1 MKFLE
6 YVEKLEHI
14 RFLAARHSTGS
25 PSQLAARL
33 DVSVRTVERMVQQL
47 RDRGYSI
54 TYNRFRNSY
63 VIDEDSFHENKKIF
77 PGLAMVG
84 SNH

>member
-1 MKFLE
+1 
-6 YVEKLEHI
+6 
-14 RFLAARHSTGS
+14 
-25 PSQLAARL
+25 
-33 DVSVRTVERMVQQL
+33 MVQQL
-47 RDRGYSI
+47 RDRGYAI